1 MEVSRQRQWQQFL
14 FRFSRVT
21 TSQNIWQET
30 DTEFHKVNNCHLESI
45 CQWPLCSILIS
56 GKDIILILL
65 LRTRRGE
72 HFQMTFN
79 CLSDKIGIIFG
90 KVQFG
95 KMAKISTCDTIAQK
109 VCMKVYI
116 IVKRTHAFFNRCAQH
131 PIQMSAHWLN
141 LDWVPFEVK
150 DAIITTLNEQFGKRE
165 LVNGGN
171 PSMFICLW
179 LHQILIK
186 IHIFFKKN
194 MPG

>member
-30 DTEFHKVNNCHLESI
+30 DTEFYKVNNCHLESI

-56 GKDIILILL
+56 GKDITLILL

-95 KMAKISTCDTIAQK
+95 KMAKTSTCDTIAQK
-109 VCMKVYI
+109 VK
-116 IVKRTHAFFNRCAQH
+116 
-131 PIQMSAHWLN
+131 
-141 LDWVPFEVK
+141 
-150 DAIITTLNEQFGKRE
+150 G
-165 LVNGGN
+165 
-171 PSMFICLW
+171 
-179 LHQILIK
+179 IK
-186 IHIFFKKN
+186 ILVIKTCNAWKFI
-194 MPG
+194 